1 MEPETKTCQSCHSA
15 FVIEPDDFGFYER
28 IKVPPPTW
36 CPDCRLQRR
45 ICFRNERSLY
55 KGACALCGKSTIT
68 FCSPDKELV
77 VYCNDCWWSDGWEAI
92 EYGREYDFSKTF
104 FEQFVELR
112 RAVPHMALWQRHN
125 SENVSYSNMTG
136 ESKNV
141 YLGYSVVNCEDV
153 YYSRAVD
160 NSVHAYDCL
169 NAESLNMCYGDAYS
183 GRCNNCHFIF
193 RATDCVDS
201 WFLFDC
207 VNCQDCVMSH
217 NLRNKRYVIRN
228 KQYTKEEYR
237 KKVSEEF
244 DFGSHS
250 NLDKFKT
257 EFRVMMENCL
267 HRWAD
272 VIKCANSDGDA
283 ISNAKNCHNC
293 FEGWELENV
302 KNAMRVYYLKDSM
315 DISGL
320 IYSDLSYE
328 YATGGRESTGIKFS
342 TNSIGNLANVEF
354 TDFCNASSN
363 VFACVALRNKQYCIL
378 NKQYT
383 KEEYEAL
390 VPQIIEHMNTMPYI
404 DKLGRVYKY
413 GEFFPP
419 ELSPFAYNETIA
431 QEYFPLTKEQ
441 ALVQGYKWRDPDT
454 KQYTVTKQPQDL
466 PDHIKDTPDSI
477 LEEVI
482 GCGHG
487 ARCNHQCTSAFKLI
501 PQELGFYKKIGL
513 PIPRLCPNCRHYERL
528 KLKNPY
534 KLWHRKC
541 MKPGCSNEFETSYAP
556 DRPEMVY
563 CEQCYNAEVA

>member
-1 MEPETKTCQSCHSA
+1 MPNETRQCQNCKTQFA
-15 FVIEPDDFGFYER
+15 IEPDDFSFYER

-68 FCSPDKELV
+68 FCSPDKGLV
-77 VYCNDCWWSDGWEAI
+77 VYCNDCWWSDRWEAM

-112 RAVPHMALWQRHN
+112 KVVPQMALWQRHN

-169 NAESLNMCYGDAYS
+169 NVESLNMCYGDAYS

-237 KKVSEEF
+237 KKLSEEF

-250 NLDKFKT
+250 NLEKFKT
-257 EFRVMMENCL
+257 EFRVMM
-267 HRWAD
+267 
-272 VIKCANSDGDA
+272 
-283 ISNAKNCHNC
+283 
-293 FEGWELENV
+293 
-302 KNAMRVYYLKDSM
+302 
-315 DISGL
+315 
-320 IYSDLSYE
+320 
-328 YATGGRESTGIKFS
+328 
-342 TNSIGNLANVEF
+342 
-354 TDFCNASSN
+354 
-363 VFACVALRNKQYCIL
+363 
-378 NKQYT
+378 
-383 KEEYEAL
+383 
-390 VPQIIEHMNTMPYI
+390 
-404 DKLGRVYKY
+404 
-413 GEFFPP
+413 
-419 ELSPFAYNETIA
+419 
-431 QEYFPLTKEQ
+431 
-441 ALVQGYKWRDPDT
+441 
-454 KQYTVTKQPQDL
+454 
-466 PDHIKDTPDSI
+466 
-477 LEEVI
+477 
-482 GCGHG
+482 
-487 ARCNHQCTSAFKLI
+487 
-501 PQELGFYKKIGL
+501 
-513 PIPRLCPNCRHYERL
+513 
-528 KLKNPY
+528 
-534 KLWHRKC
+534 
-541 MKPGCSNEFETSYAP
+541 
-556 DRPEMVY
+556 
-563 CEQCYNAEVA
+563 